1 MHDTTDAGDRHDGIA
16 EPASDRAD
24 GGTTTET
31 TVDERDPDDAAFAR
45 SRARVYRLLAAA
57 FDGDA
62 AALADAIERGTFAEV
77 GATLP
82 VDVDLGP
89 LDGGPPSEAAL
100 AHGYDNLFAVPG
112 PHYVPPFAS
121 AHAGD
126 ADDPESFESDS
137 AFREEGGGALLGTPA
152 ATMAELHES
161 AGFSPTRGDGIP
173 DHLAAQ
179 FEFLA
184 VLAAAAAAAAEAD
197 DADRREDLRALQQA
211 TLDALGWLD
220 AFDRAVGEADAVE
233 GVFAALAT
241 FARTFAAWDARDG
254 IGTVERLP

>member
-1 MHDTTDAGDRHDGIA
+1 MHDATPDATDAGDQHDPIGDGST
-16 EPASDRAD
+16 ASDGD
-24 GGTTTET
+24 P
-31 TVDERDPDDAAFAR
+31 DPDDAAFTR

-57 FDGDA
+57 FDGDVA
-62 AALADAIERGTFAEV
+62 AFADAIDDGAFAAV
-77 GATLP
+77 AAALP
-82 VDVDLGP
+82 VDVDCGP
-89 LDGGPPSEAAL
+89 LDEDPPSEAAL

-121 AHAGD
+121 AHAGSE
-126 ADDPESFESDS
+126 DPESFESDS
-137 AFREEGGGALLGTPA
+137 AFRDGDDGALLGTPA
-152 ATMAELHES
+152 ATMAELHEC

-184 VLAAAAAAAAEAD
+184 VLAAAEAAAADAG
-197 DADRREDLRALQQA
+197 DADRREDLRVLQRA
-211 TLDALGWLD
+211 TIDSLGWLD
-220 AFDRAVGEADAVE
+220 AFDLAVDEADAVE

-254 IGTVERLP
+254 IGTTERLR

>member
-1 MHDTTDAGDRHDGIA
+1 MHDATSDATDAGDQHDPIGDGST
-16 EPASDRAD
+16 ASDGD
-24 GGTTTET
+24 P
-31 TVDERDPDDAAFAR
+31 DPDDAAFAR

-57 FDGDA
+57 FDGDVTA
-62 AALADAIERGTFAEV
+62 FADAVDDGAFAAV
-77 GATLP
+77 TAALP

-89 LDGGPPSEAAL
+89 LDGDPPSEAAL

-126 ADDPESFESDS
+126 GQDPESFESDS
-137 AFREEGGGALLGTPA
+137 AFREGDGGALLGTPA
-152 ATMAELHES
+152 ATMAELHDS

-184 VLAAAAAAAAEAD
+184 VVAAAEAAAADAGD
-197 DADRREDLRALQQA
+197 DDRWEDLRALQRA

-220 AFDRAVGEADAVE
+220 AFDRAVDEADAVE

-254 IGTVERLP
+254 IGTTERLR